1 MRLMNMWC
9 LVMLLHGIPV
19 VASADSFE
27 TERARAEELYLEGNE
42 KEYVAIIERL
52 SKAGDVRSQEWYG
65 HYLWRAGENI
75 EAEKW
80 LKLAAETGDA
90 AAQYRL
96 GTFYFGIT
104 PSRPEEG
111 KKLLELAAAQGNAR
125 AKFLLTALASPTT
138 PPEITDGQMA
148 TDEAADFVYANV
160 NILLF
165 SNPAILDCYR
175 TAPEDVD
182 KVFGSAGNRCKALA
196 LQEYGPRIDASQLLD
211 FSHDINGCVRSVVL
225 RTVQVSERQ
234 LLECSA
240 RIR

>member
-1 MRLMNMWC
+1 MRQMRTLC
-9 LVMLLHGIPV
+9 LAALICALPV
-19 VASADSFE
+19 AANADSFE
-27 TERARAEELYLEGNE
+27 TERARAEELLQQGNE
-42 KEYVAIIERL
+42 KEYAEIIERL
-52 SKAGDVRSQEWYG
+52 GKAGDVRSQEWYG
-65 HYLWRAGENI
+65 QYLWRTGENV

-80 LKLAAETGDA
+80 LKRAAETGDA
-90 AAQYRL
+90 ASQYRL

-125 AKFLLTALASPTT
+125 ARFLLTALASPTQ

-196 LQEYGPRIDASQLLD
+196 LQEYGPRIDASALLD
-211 FSHDINGCVRSVVL
+211 FSRDINGCVRSVVL
-225 RTVQVSERQ
+225 KTVKVSEKQ

>member
-1 MRLMNMWC
+1 
-9 LVMLLHGIPV
+9 
-19 VASADSFE
+19 
-27 TERARAEELYLEGNE
+27 
-42 KEYVAIIERL
+42 
-52 SKAGDVRSQEWYG
+52 
-65 HYLWRAGENI
+65 
-75 EAEKW
+75 
-80 LKLAAETGDA
+80 
-90 AAQYRL
+90 
-96 GTFYFGIT
+96 
-104 PSRPEEG
+104 
-111 KKLLELAAAQGNAR
+111 
-125 AKFLLTALASPTT
+125 
-138 PPEITDGQMA
+138 MA

-211 FSHDINGCVRSVVL
+211 FSRDINRCVRAVVL
-225 RTVQVSERQ
+225 GTVKVTEKQ